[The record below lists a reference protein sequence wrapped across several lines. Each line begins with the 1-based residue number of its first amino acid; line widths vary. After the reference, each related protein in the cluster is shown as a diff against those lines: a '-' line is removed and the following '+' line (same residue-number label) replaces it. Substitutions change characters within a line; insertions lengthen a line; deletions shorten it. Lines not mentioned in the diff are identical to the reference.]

1 MKNERVKIDRSSWDE
16 IHVDGWFKGLIPP
29 EWEIEDDDEV
39 IIYDPTG
46 FGEIR
51 INMFVKNNNKN
62 KKQRA
67 GEILSEW
74 ANELGPSYDK
84 EVSIFKRTRNLFAM
98 SAEFIGSEPDGE
110 MIYWRMFPVIGDKVS
125 LDISYSCSL
134 EDRDREDLLL
144 ENIIDSIRLL
154 EPADNKIKVPLMD

>member
-1 MKNERVKIDRSSWDE
+1 MSHDKLKIDKSSWDE

-51 INMFVKNNNKN
+51 LNMFVKNNK
-62 KKQRA
+62 KSRKQRA
-67 GEILSEW
+67 FDIIREW
-74 ANELGPSYDK
+74 AKELGPSYER
-84 EVSIFKRTRNLFAM
+84 EVSFFKRRRGYMVL
-98 SAEFIGSEPDGE
+98 SAEFVGSEPDGE
-110 MIYWRMFPVIGDKVS
+110 MVFWRIFPFMGENLS

-134 EDRDREDLLL
+134 EDRSREESII
-144 ENIIDSIRLL
+144 ENIIDSISLV
-154 EPADNKIKVPLMD
+154 EKAENKVKVPLTD

>member
-1 MKNERVKIDRSSWDE
+1 MKNDRAKIDKSSWDE
-16 IHVDGWFKGLIPP
+16 IHVDGWFRGLIPP

-39 IIYDPTG
+39 LIYEPNG

-74 ANELGPSYDK
+74 ADELGPSYDK
-84 EVSIFKRTRNLFAM
+84 EVSIFKRTRGLLAM

-110 MIYWRMFPVIGDKVS
+110 MIYWRMFPVIGEKVS

-134 EDRDREDLLL
+134 EDRDREDNIV
-144 ENIIDSIRLL
+144 ENIIDSIVLL
-154 EPADNKIKVPLMD
+154 EPVEYKIKVPLMD

>member
-1 MKNERVKIDRSSWDE
+1 MKNDRTKIDRSSWDE

-39 IIYDPTG
+39 LIYDPTG

-62 KKQRA
+62 KKQR
-67 GEILSEW
+67 GFEILSEW

-84 EVSIFKRTRNLFAM
+84 EISIFKRTRGLFAL

-110 MIYWRMFPVIGDKVS
+110 MIYWRMFPVMGEKVS

-134 EDRDREDLLL
+134 EDRDREDLIV
-144 ENIIDSIRLL
+144 ENIIDSIALL
-154 EPADNKIKVPLMD
+154 EPVENKIKVPLMD

>member
-1 MKNERVKIDRSSWDE
+1 MKKDQLKIDKSSWDE

-39 IIYDPTG
+39 IIYDPDG
-46 FGEIR
+46 FGELR
-51 INMFVKNNNKN
+51 LNMFVKNNSRN

-67 GEILSEW
+67 FDIVAEW
-74 ANELGPSYDK
+74 TKELGASYEKDI
-84 EVSIFKRTRNLFAM
+84 SFFKRRRGLIAL

-110 MIYWRMFPVIGDKVS
+110 MVFWRIFPVIGEKLS

-134 EDRDREDLLL
+134 EDRSREESII
-144 ENIIDSIRLL
+144 ENIIDSIALL
-154 EPADNKIKVPLMD
+154 EPDEIKIKVPLTD